1 MIFPCTVS
9 ERRQK
14 RLEEVME
21 IIEDGPEP
29 TITPED
35 LPTREQ
41 VERMTRARRR
51 LRQAWRTDNH

>member
-14 RLEEVME
+14 RLEEGME
-21 IIEDGPEP
+21 IIEGGPEP

-41 VERMTRARRR
+41 VERMARARRR